1 MRSRGNPTS
10 KDSVGVVRVGL
21 PNSENGAMFPVVL
34 RFDGRRALV
43 VGGGQ
48 VAARKVDGLLAA
60 GARVTVVSPQIVDA
74 IADQANRTPDR
85 LTLYRRP
92 FIPND
97 VDGAWYVV
105 AATALP
111 DVQQA
116 VADECERRQIWCN
129 AVDDPQRCTAL
140 LPAVH
145 RNGDVLLAISTGGA
159 SPTLARVLR
168 DRIAAALPSTL
179 GEMAVT
185 LAERRRVW
193 QAGGLSTE
201 DRDWA
206 PEIDELLAAG
216 LPACPAFRKVAD
228 RK

>member
-1 MRSRGNPTS
+1 
-10 KDSVGVVRVGL
+10 
-21 PNSENGAMFPVVL
+21 MFPVVL

-74 IADQANRTPDR
+74 IAEQAQRSPDR

-92 FIPND
+92 FTPND

-140 LPAVH
+140 LPAIH
-145 RNGDVLLAISTGGA
+145 RNGDVLLAVSTGGA

-179 GEMAVT
+179 GDIAVT
-185 LAERRRVW
+185 LAERRRAW
-193 QAGGLSTE
+193 QADGSSTE

-206 PEIDELLAAG
+206 PEIDELLAAE
-216 LPACPAFRKVAD
+216 LPGCPAFRKVAD